1 MYPSLEQLA
10 QWLASSDRR
19 PLVMCEYSH
28 AMGTT
33 NGSLHEYWQVFE
45 AGTGVQGG
53 FVWEWADH
61 ALRRDGRLVVGGGFD
76 EPTHDATFC
85 ADGLVDADR
94 RPHAGLVELAWLGRP
109 VRVAAH
115 PRPERAEKGWL
126 VVRNERFHAGLED
139 LEAAWEVL
147 ADGEPIA
154 SGALDLPDV
163 APRGEVAV
171 KVRRPRVPAGT
182 SEAHLLVTVRQ
193 REATPW
199 APAGHVVGWDQVPL
213 PVPSPA
219 RRRVPAPGAPPL
231 VELGPTGIAGVTT
244 GGASLVGAV
253 DVTAWRAPTDND
265 GSLDGP
271 AWQTGRRRDWH
282 AWGLD
287 RLETRWDEPQ
297 VEQRRSGRRVLATA
311 TLSSPT
317 GAGAI
322 TWRREVRV
330 DAAGRVR
337 VDEDVT
343 VPEAFPDVPR
353 LGAVLEV
360 ADGLEEVRWFGLGP
374 HECYPDRRASGVVAV
389 HACTV
394 DDLAEPL
401 VHPQE
406 HGLRMDVRWLRLAG
420 AAGAVTV
427 WSDPAGPFV
436 HVRAG
441 HHHDADLEAAAL
453 AADLP
458 RRATTQVHVDG
469 AVRGVGTGACG
480 PDTRPGYRVGPGRYR
495 WRWWLGVDAG

>member
-1 MYPSLEQLA
+1 
-10 QWLASSDRR
+10 
-19 PLVMCEYSH
+19 
-28 AMGTT
+28 
-33 NGSLHEYWQVFE
+33 
-45 AGTGVQGG
+45 
-53 FVWEWADH
+53 
-61 ALRRDGRLVVGGGFD
+61 
-76 EPTHDATFC
+76 
-85 ADGLVDADR
+85 
-94 RPHAGLVELAWLGRP
+94 
-109 VRVAAH
+109 
-115 PRPERAEKGWL
+115 
-126 VVRNERFHAGLED
+126 
-139 LEAAWEVL
+139 
-147 ADGEPIA
+147 
-154 SGALDLPDV
+154 
-163 APRGEVAV
+163 
-171 KVRRPRVPAGT
+171 
-182 SEAHLLVTVRQ
+182 
-193 REATPW
+193 
-199 APAGHVVGWDQVPL
+199 
-213 PVPSPA
+213 
-219 RRRVPAPGAPPL
+219 
-231 VELGPTGIAGVTT
+231 
-244 GGASLVGAV
+244 
-253 DVTAWRAPTDND
+253 
-265 GSLDGP
+265 
-271 AWQTGRRRDWH
+271 
-282 AWGLD
+282 
-287 RLETRWDEPQ
+287 
-297 VEQRRSGRRVLATA
+297 
-311 TLSSPT
+311 
-317 GAGAI
+317 
-322 TWRREVRV
+322 VRV